1 MAPGFPLA
9 AAGAPAASGLAVDRG
24 TTRIPFSP
32 IFIAPW
38 GTIAL
43 FLASFTSFGTTAKSR
58 FDFNSLTFSHFTVTS
73 PARSLLNLISV
84 PVEFSSCP
92 VNLSSFFRVSSS
104 LISGSFFAA
113 GFVGFL
119 AVLCASP
126 ERAVTNKSDRVT
138 ARVCRFRPN
147 GRKRPSKKARKE
159 GHGVVRDIRDYRE
172 RQAGKEL
179 AKLSVQY
186 KRTDKLGFSIRR
198 TSILQTDSVGSL
210 VVRVGDVLTQH
221 RRLAACHK

>member
-1 MAPGFPLA
+1 MLQLPPVW
-9 AAGAPAASGLAVDRG
+9 PWIEE

-92 VNLSSFFRVSSS
+92 VSLSSFFRVSSS

-113 GFVGFL
+113 GFSVFL
-119 AVLCASP
+119 ADSAQARKGRLRTRATESP
-126 ERAVTNKSDRVT
+126 RGFAVSGPMGESGLQRRRGRNGMELLETFAIIV
-138 ARVCRFRPN
+138 N
-147 GRKRPSKKARKE
+147 GRRARN
-159 GHGVVRDIRDYRE
+159 
-172 RQAGKEL
+172 
-179 AKLSVQY
+179 
-186 KRTDKLGFSIRR
+186 
-198 TSILQTDSVGSL
+198 
-210 VVRVGDVLTQH
+210 
-221 RRLAACHK
+221 